1 MKRHAMLVAGTSS
14 SAGKSMIATGI
25 ARALSDAGLRVAP
38 FKGQNMALNSFVTGS
53 GGEIG
58 RAQASQAMAA
68 RVEPEVSM
76 NPVLLKPT
84 SHTSSSVVVMG
95 RHSQELGAMDY
106 QSRKAELVGVVD
118 SAFDDLASRFDAVIC
133 EGAGSPA
140 EINLLENDLVNLGF
154 AARSGIPAL
163 LVGDIDRGG
172 VFASLY
178 GTIAILP
185 DELSKLIKAF
195 AINKFRG
202 DRALLQPGIDRLADM
217 TGVPVLGVVPFASGL
232 GSDAEDSLGLVELFA
247 ISDRRPPKSDLLRIG
262 IVALPYISNFT
273 DFEPLVYEEN
283 LDVRLLASP
292 AGVHDC
298 DLIVIPGTKATV
310 SDLAFL
316 RASGFAEAIRIHL
329 ERGGSVMGICGGYQM
344 LTAEIY
350 DTVESGAGR
359 VSGLGIIPS
368 TATFSATKVLTQGA
382 GTLGLGVGPAEA
394 LGYQIHFGKVASI
407 QGKALLDN
415 FRATGSHEASSEG
428 YLDGGVVATTLH
440 GIFDSDAARAAL
452 IGYFAERAGKSFR
465 SSFSF
470 SVHREQYFDRCAELV
485 TTHIGL
491 DPIYRLLGL

>member
-14 SAGKSMIATGI
+14 SAGKSMITTGI
-25 ARALSDAGLRVAP
+25 ARALSNAGLRVAP
-38 FKGQNMALNSFVTGS
+38 FKGQNMALNSYVTVE

-68 RVEPEVSM
+68 RVCPEVSM

-95 RHSQELGAMDY
+95 QHSHELGAMDY

-118 SAFDDLASRFDAVIC
+118 SAFEDLASRFDAVIC

-172 VFASLY
+172 VFASLF

-185 DELSKLIKAF
+185 DELSSLIRAL

-202 DRALLQPGIDRLADM
+202 DRALLQPGIDRLMDM
-217 TGVPVLGVVPFASGL
+217 TGLPVLGVIPFASGL
-232 GSDAEDSLGLVELFA
+232 GSDAEDSLGLSELFA
-247 ISDRRPPKSDLLRIG
+247 IADRRPPTSDLLRVG
-262 IVALPYISNFT
+262 VVALPYISNFT
-273 DFEPLVYEEN
+273 DFEPLVHEQN

-292 AGVHDC
+292 SGVHDC

-310 SDLAFL
+310 ADLAFL
-316 RASGFAEAIRIHL
+316 RVSGFAKAIADHL
-329 ERGGSVMGICGGYQM
+329 DRGGSVMGICGGYQM

-350 DTVESGAGR
+350 DTVESGVGR

-368 TATFSATKVLTQGA
+368 TTAFSGTKVLTQA
-382 GTLGLGVGPAEA
+382 IGTLGSGFSSEEA
-394 LGYQIHFGKVASI
+394 LGYQIHFGKVAPVP
-407 QGKALLDN
+407 GKALLGG
-415 FRATGSHEASSEG
+415 FRANGANEAREEG
-428 YLDGGVVATTLH
+428 YLQGGVAATTLH
-440 GIFDSDAARAAL
+440 GIFDSDGAREAILA
-452 IGYFAERAGKSFR
+452 YFAKRAGKSFS

-470 SVHREQYFDRCAELV
+470 GAHRELYFDRCAELV

-491 DPIYRLLGL
+491 DPIYGLLGL